1 MMTIEFILFI
11 AIVAVLINV
20 ATIWA
25 VGRLSRHQRD
35 MFGSLW
41 RRIHYLE
48 MVLGYHDLV
57 PMPWEMDEFDNNE
70 TKGFKR
76 EGNIV
81 YLQKEE

>member
-1 MMTIEFILFI
+1 MTIELILFI
-11 AIVAVLINV
+11 AIVAVIINL

-25 VGRLSRHQRD
+25 IGRLTHDQRE
-35 MFGSLW
+35 MTGRLW
-41 RRIHYLE
+41 SRIHSLE

-81 YLQKEE
+81 YLQQEE